1 MASNVGNG
9 STAAASIYYK
19 KKTKKPVPQKRD
31 DTDDDDDSNSGKLT
45 ELHPEDD
52 LITVV
57 DKPKRKKYPRKMW
70 IEKEDFDLL
79 LKLTD
84 QIYDIGT
91 PRNFNLKLLYH
102 ILFWTGLRISEA
114 LLLSRNQIIDFIH
127 GKSIQVIIPK
137 TKTTRS
143 LLNTNHIYEQLAY
156 YRQPEVE
163 ANIAEVG
170 LANSWGEKL
179 NFRRSQKYSFPVMFA
194 LQMHKFGKVENESKL
209 LYSLHSFRSSLVNR
223 LLRNNVALHDVSQ
236 IIGHKNVSTTLVYA
250 REFSNIERYNTMLN
264 DVKF

>member
-1 MASNVGNG
+1 M
-9 STAAASIYYK
+9 T
-19 KKTKKPVPQKRD
+19 
-31 DTDDDDDSNSGKLT
+31 TDDDDDYNDSGKLT

-52 LITVV
+52 LITA

-70 IEKEDFDLL
+70 IEREDFDQLL
-79 LKLTD
+79 RIVD

-143 LLNTNHIYEQLAY
+143 LLNTNHIFEQLAY

-163 ANIAEVG
+163 ANIADVG
-170 LANSWGEKL
+170 LANSFGSKL
-179 NFRRSQKYSFPVMFA
+179 NFVAHRSTV
-194 LQMHKFGKVENESKL
+194 
-209 LYSLHSFRSSLVNR
+209 SLHVCAPN
-223 LLRNNVALHDVSQ
+223 A
-236 IIGHKNVSTTLVYA
+236 
-250 REFSNIERYNTMLN
+250 
-264 DVKF
+264 